1 MNCHGDRPHGA
12 ALASSPSRPAAW
24 PQKAQLTMALT
35 FNTVGI
41 IGAGT
46 MGAGIAQVAAQAGCR
61 VKLYDARDG
70 AAKAAIAKTGE
81 TLTTLAGKGKLT
93 ADDASAAHARMS
105 AAPDL
110 ADFHDCDLIV
120 EAIIE
125 DLAAKQTL
133 FKSLEGICAETTV
146 FASNTSSISITAIA
160 SALARPGNVTGMHFF
175 NPAPVM
181 ALVEVVSG
189 QLTDAAVAGRVE
201 ACAREW
207 KKTPVRC
214 KSTPGFIVNR
224 VARPYYGEAFRVLEA
239 GGADVPGIDLILR
252 EVGGFKLGTFEL
264 LDLIGLDVNLM
275 VTKSVWNAY
284 YQDSRYRPSL
294 TQEEMVAGGLLG
306 RKSGRGFYRYPEGA
320 PAPSASALGPVPTMV
335 QYLMESD
342 ALDPLIDR
350 IKAAGIK
357 VQARKEDD
365 PLGAGMLRAG
375 NATICLTDGRSATQ
389 IAYEEDLTNVVTLDL
404 ARDFATGKRVAL
416 AKGEETTTAA
426 LADAVGLFRALGMEV
441 SVIDDVPGMVVART
455 FAMLANEAADAVL
468 QGVADPAG
476 VDTAMKLGVGYPE
489 GPLATADRIGLTL
502 INAILVN
509 LQGHTGDDRY
519 RQSLLLQRKVWSDGQ
534 FIA

>member
-1 MNCHGDRPHGA
+1 M
-12 ALASSPSRPAAW
+12 
-24 PQKAQLTMALT
+24 TLT
-35 FNTVGI
+35 FQTVGV

-46 MGAGIAQVAAQAGCR
+46 MGAGIAQVAAHAGCR

-70 AAKAAIAKTGE
+70 AALAALSRTHD
-81 TLTTLAGKGKLT
+81 TLAKLAEKGKLS
-93 ADDASAAHARMS
+93 AEDAKNAASRMS
-105 AAPDL
+105 PATDL

-125 DLAAKQTL
+125 ELSAKQAL
-133 FKSLEGICAETTV
+133 FKALETICEPTV
-146 FASNTSSISITAIA
+146 VLASNTSSISITAIA
-160 SALARPGNVTGMHFF
+160 NGLARPENVVGLHFF

-181 ALVEVVSG
+181 QLVEVVSG
-189 QLTDAAVAGRVE
+189 QLTSLAVATRVE

-207 KKTPVRC
+207 KKTPVCC
-214 KSTPGFIVNR
+214 KSSPGFIVNR
-224 VARPYYGEAFRVLEA
+224 VARPYYGEAFRVLES
-239 GGADVPGIDLILR
+239 GGAEVATIDLVLR
-252 EVGGFKLGTFEL
+252 ESGGFKLGAFEL

-275 VTKSVWNAY
+275 VTKSVWHAH

-306 RKSGRGFYRYPEGA
+306 RKSGRGFYVYPAEASA
-320 PAPSASALGPVPTMV
+320 PAASMLGPVPTMV
-335 QYLMESD
+335 QYLLESD

-365 PLGAGMLRAG
+365 PLGAGMLRVG
-375 NATICLTDGRSATQ
+375 NATVCLTDGRSATQ
-389 IAYEEDLTNVVTLDL
+389 LAYEEELTNVVTVDL
-404 ARDFATGKRVAL
+404 ARDFATAKRVAL
-416 AKGEETTTAA
+416 ARGEETTTAA

-441 SVIDDVPGMVVART
+441 SVISDVPGMIVART
-455 FAMLANEAADAVL
+455 LAMLANEAADAVL
-468 QGVADPAG
+468 QGVSDAAG
-476 VDTAMKLGVGYPE
+476 VDTAMKLGVGHPE

-519 RQSLLLQRKVWSDGQ
+519 RQSLLLQRKVWSDGS
-534 FIA
+534 FTL